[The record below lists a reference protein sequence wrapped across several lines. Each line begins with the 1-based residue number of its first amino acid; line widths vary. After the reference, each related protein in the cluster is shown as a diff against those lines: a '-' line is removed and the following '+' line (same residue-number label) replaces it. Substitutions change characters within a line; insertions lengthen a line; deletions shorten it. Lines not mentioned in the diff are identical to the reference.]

1 MAYTNSS
8 ASRYNGKVDM
18 KIILD
23 NDIADALE
31 AESQKTRISK
41 SALVRMILAQWMEQK
56 KQDEQKYPYPRP
68 ESYKGRKRGNIMTNL
83 LSTFLPMPLSSVCMP
98 GGTTCPW
105 MSLSSRRRLNLL
117 TFALCRG
124 RSMRSSTTVWG
135 RTCAICLRLFRS
147 VVRSFHLA

>member
-1 MAYTNSS
+1 MAYTNSR

-56 KQDEQKYPYPRP
+56 KQDEQK
-68 ESYKGRKRGNIMTNL
+68 
-83 LSTFLPMPLSSVCMP
+83 
-98 GGTTCPW
+98 
-105 MSLSSRRRLNLL
+105 
-117 TFALCRG
+117 
-124 RSMRSSTTVWG
+124 
-135 RTCAICLRLFRS
+135 
-147 VVRSFHLA
+147 

>member
-41 SALVRMILAQWMEQK
+41 SALVRMILARWMMEK
-56 KQDEQKYPYPRP
+56 KEDSK
-68 ESYKGRKRGNIMTNL
+68 
-83 LSTFLPMPLSSVCMP
+83 
-98 GGTTCPW
+98 
-105 MSLSSRRRLNLL
+105 
-117 TFALCRG
+117 
-124 RSMRSSTTVWG
+124 
-135 RTCAICLRLFRS
+135 
-147 VVRSFHLA
+147 HD

>member
-18 KIILD
+18 IIILD

-56 KQDEQKYPYPRP
+56 KQDEQK
-68 ESYKGRKRGNIMTNL
+68 
-83 LSTFLPMPLSSVCMP
+83 
-98 GGTTCPW
+98 
-105 MSLSSRRRLNLL
+105 
-117 TFALCRG
+117 
-124 RSMRSSTTVWG
+124 
-135 RTCAICLRLFRS
+135 
-147 VVRSFHLA
+147 